1 MTSFVGEIF
10 GTMLLILLGN
20 GVVANV
26 LLTLTRGEAS
36 SWFVITAAWG
46 LAVFIAIA
54 VVAPMSGAHINP
66 AVTLGLA
73 AAGSFPWSQVPIYW
87 LAQMIGA
94 AIGAA
99 LVYVV
104 YHQHFAITNDAE
116 KKLAVFCTAPAIRDY
131 RHNFVSEVVATFV
144 FTFGVLAMATP
155 EIGLGALDALPV
167 GLLVLVIG
175 LSLGGT
181 TGYAINPARDLAP
194 RAMHALLPIPAKRD
208 SDWSY
213 AWIPVLGPLTGAL
226 LAALVH
232 WGQSLTT

>member
-1 MTSFVGEIF
+1 
-10 GTMLLILLGN
+10 MLLILLGN

-26 LLTLTRGEAS
+26 LLTRTKGETS

-46 LAVFIAIA
+46 LAVFIAVA

-116 KKLAVFCTAPAIRDY
+116 KKLAVFCTAPAIRNY

-144 FTFGVLAMATP
+144 FTFGVLVMATP

-194 RAMHALLPIPAKRD
+194 RAMHALLPMPAKRD

-226 LAALVH
+226 LASLVH
-232 WGQSLTT
+232 RGQSLIT